1 MPAEERDRGRSG
13 EGREKVDELRGN
25 EMKKGGGGRAESGK
39 DVTECRKDRRKTK
52 KKKKGL
58 MNIVVV
64 CWSHPSPDKTDTG
77 LLMQHEP
84 SPL

>member
-13 EGREKVDELRGN
+13 EGREKVDELRGS
-25 EMKKGGGGRAESGK
+25 ETKKGGGAESGK
-39 DVTECRKDRRKTK
+39 DIGECRKDRRKT
-52 KKKKGL
+52 KKGL